1 MNVLVVDDEELAR
14 RTLITLMTVCSSDI
28 ASIREASSV
37 QKAVEAIEFQKPDLI
52 FLDIDLEDGSG
63 FDVLRQSKVKDLN
76 VIFVTAH
83 GEYGIKA
90 LKASAI
96 DYLIKPINTS
106 ELTTAI
112 LKAKEK
118 ITTQHLNK
126 NIELLL
132 SNLEHPKT
140 EINKIVIKTMS
151 DIHIIPVEEIIYCAS
166 DKGYTTFYLSNHQK
180 VVSSKPLG
188 EYEEMLPSRY
198 FMRVHHSFLV
208 NLNHVVRFEK
218 KDKNVLITVEKHEI
232 PVSVRR
238 RESLM
243 HYFDQLK

>member
-14 RTLITLMTVCSSDI
+14 RTLITLMTLCSSDI
-28 ASIREASSV
+28 VSIREASSV
-37 QKAVEAIEFQKPDLI
+37 RKAVEAIEFQKPDLV
-52 FLDIDLEDGSG
+52 FLDIDLEDGTG
-63 FDVLRQSKVKDLN
+63 FDVLRQSKVQDLN

-83 GEYGIKA
+83 DEYGIKA

-132 SNLEHPKT
+132 SNVGHSKT
-140 EINKIVIKTMS
+140 EISKIVVKTMS
-151 DIHIIPVEEIIYCAS
+151 DIHIIQVEEIIYCAS
-166 DKGYTTFYLSNHQK
+166 DKGYTTFYLTKHKK

-188 EYEEMLPSRY
+188 EYEEMLPSKY
-198 FMRVHHSFLV
+198 FMRIHHSFLV

-218 KDKNVLITVEKHEI
+218 KDKNVLVTIEEHEI

-238 RESLM
+238 REALM
-243 HYFDQLK
+243 QYFDQLK